1 MTVAMFAPTLLIS
14 AAWYLSIS
22 ICAYKLARMAG
33 YERPV
38 RAFLPVEN
46 IGMLYEIAGK
56 RRSQSRWALFLLLG
70 LPIIGAVMFATL
82 GGALME
88 QTGRSRLPGYVLA
101 IPPVALLGL
110 PLIAYS
116 ARMIRVPSARTC
128 GLPAG

>member
-1 MTVAMFAPTLLIS
+1 MELELLAPTLLLS

-22 ICAYKLARMAG
+22 TCTYRLAAISG
-33 YERPV
+33 HARPY

-56 RRSQSRWALFLLLG
+56 GRGESRWAVILLLG
-70 LPIIGAVMFATL
+70 LPLIGGFMFALL

-116 ARMIRVPSARTC
+116 ARTVRMPVPVRV
-128 GLPAG
+128 